1 MNQTFINAISELT
14 KKEIKDVVKQ
24 LAQHYNFDTEDA
36 LQWLEINSKPLSR
49 SDLFGETTDVEEPK
63 VAVEEPKVAV
73 EEPKVAPPDLF
84 GETVL
89 GETTDDEESE
99 ATKPKTTKPKATKP
113 KATKPK
119 KTQKPRCPFPWT
131 GHVIEGLCQGIR
143 PNHGMLSQCT
153 QPQKAEGFCGTCFK
167 QFQSNGK
174 PKCGTVADRLK
185 ADKDGID
192 YKNPE
197 TGKTSV
203 KMVLIMKKLK
213 MTKDEVIAEAKK
225 FGIEIPD
232 SEFELV
238 KKTKGRPP
246 TVKPSTKDEDLLDKM
261 IAQAISAVSSSSE
274 SESDDTENTKTKNK
288 EVTLEPEPEPEPEP
302 ETKNTDNVY
311 DVETEDEEEED
322 VVQVKSFSHNEMEYL
337 IDPANNILYDKK
349 THDTVGIWD
358 PITETISPYEEVSD
372 DEE

>member
-63 VAVEEPKVAV
+63 VAVEEPKVA
-73 EEPKVAPPDLF
+73 PPDLF

-99 ATKPKTTKPKATKP
+99 ATKP

-213 MTKDEVIAEAKK
+213 MGKDEVIAEAKK

-288 EVTLEPEPEPEPEP
+288 EVTPEPEPEPEP

-322 VVQVKSFSHNEMEYL
+322 VVQVKSFSHNEKEYL

-349 THDTVGIWD
+349 THDTVGVWD